1 MIRCRPTFVAVVLAC
16 MGCRHAQ
23 SEAHSGAQPGAQP
36 AAQPGARPH
45 APTVAAPAAEATAT
59 LDVGAIAPD
68 FGLVAADGATLRLAD
83 AVATGPVV
91 VVFYRGDW

>member
-1 MIRCRPTFVAVVLAC
+1 
-16 MGCRHAQ
+16 
-23 SEAHSGAQPGAQP
+23 
-36 AAQPGARPH
+36 
-45 APTVAAPAAEATAT
+45 VAAPAAEATAT